1 LKENAAVEG
10 LRIAAIPVE
19 ELVGQSWEGVLH
31 RLTADMDPWDIDV
44 SELAHRYRDYLHALR
59 ELEFEIP
66 GRMVLTC
73 SILLRMKS
81 DLLLAQE
88 RATDRDGL
96 VAELDEAVDDAL
108 QGGIDPVDPSDFRL
122 PIVRAPRRQVTLL
135 DLRTALH
142 GAMKVSRRRA
152 ERLIEHVDLEDE
164 YDPFE
169 AFELGGA
176 DFAERLKRLLDKI
189 KNLLSGRRVLSFF
202 RLLDKGDKEERV
214 DRFFEILHL
223 AAEGQISCT
232 QKEFLG
238 DISIRLEA
246 EA

>member
-1 LKENAAVEG
+1 MEG
-10 LRIAAIPVE
+10 PRIATIPVE

-44 SELAHRYRDYLHALR
+44 SELARRYRDYLQALR

-108 QGGIDPVDPSDFRL
+108 AEASDPIDPGGFRL
-122 PIVRAPRRQVTLL
+122 PILRTPSRQVTLL
-135 DLRTALH
+135 DLRTALQ

-164 YDPFE
+164 YDPFQP
-169 AFELGGA
+169 FELGGT
-176 DFAERLKRLLDKI
+176 DFAARLQSLLERI
-189 KNLLSGRRVLSFF
+189 KSLLSGRRVLSFF

-223 AAEGQISCT
+223 TAEGQISCK

-238 DISIRLEA
+238 DISIRLES

>member
-1 LKENAAVEG
+1 MEG
-10 LRIAAIPVE
+10 LRIATVPVE
-19 ELVGQSWEGVLH
+19 ELVGQSWEGVLR

-44 SELAHRYRDYLHALR
+44 SELARRYRDYLQALR
-59 ELEFEIP
+59 ELQFEIP

-81 DLLLAQE
+81 DVLLAQE

-96 VAELDEAVDDAL
+96 VAELDEAVDEAL
-108 QGGIDPVDPSDFRL
+108 ETQDEPVDPGSFRL
-122 PIVRAPRRQVTLL
+122 PILRATHRQVTLL
-135 DLRTALH
+135 DLRTALQS
-142 GAMKVSRRRA
+142 AMKVSRRRA
-152 ERLIEHVDLEDE
+152 ERLIDRVDDSEE

-176 DFAERLKRLLDKI
+176 DFSQRLHILLERI
-189 KNLLSGRRVLSFF
+189 KSLLSGRRVLSFF
-202 RLLDKGDKEERV
+202 KLLDKGDKEERV
-214 DRFFEILHL
+214 DRFFEVLHL
-223 AAEGQISCT
+223 AAEGRISCT

-246 EA
+246 DA